1 MTKAI
6 KNTATTRAELYKLLN
21 GNNMIVHK
29 RFWPN
34 PVLNLQELLNDPTST
49 SVTVYER
56 DGSDSEIYISNITD
70 VITKL

>member
-29 RFWPN
+29 HFWPN
-34 PVLNLQELLNDPTST
+34 PVLNLQELLNDPTGT